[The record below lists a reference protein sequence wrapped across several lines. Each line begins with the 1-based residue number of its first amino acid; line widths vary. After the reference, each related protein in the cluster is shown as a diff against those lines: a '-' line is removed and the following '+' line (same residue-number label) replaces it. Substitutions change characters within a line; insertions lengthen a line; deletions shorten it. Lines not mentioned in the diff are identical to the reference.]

1 MVTIVG
7 HKIGAPKG
15 VAALYVRPGCLD
27 EHGRQF
33 TNNNNKIG
41 GGGGIM
47 LIGGGQEF
55 GRRGGTE
62 NTPYI
67 VGLGKAAEM
76 AQLNLKQNAAHM
88 ERLRSRL
95 LENLQKLLG
104 ENNIRV
110 NGPIDPKKRLP
121 NTLSV
126 GLDRT
131 RSSDLLESI
140 SSCVAASAGAACH
153 STGGSI
159 SSVLLAMKVPIS
171 FARGTLRLSVGPT
184 TTIEEIDEA
193 SEIISKAAK
202 VQWKQLDDS
211 NSNSNSNDLAEQ
223 KIAVTQ

>member
-33 TNNNNKIG
+33 TNNNDKI

-76 AQLNLKQNAAHM
+76 AQMNLKQNAAHM

-159 SSVLLAMKVPIS
+159 SSVLLAMKVPLS

-193 SEIISKAAK
+193 SEIISRAAK
-202 VQWKQLDDS
+202 VQWKQL
-211 NSNSNSNDLAEQ
+211 NENNYKNDLAEQ